1 MSFDVT
7 AEPFVKSPND
17 AKPRRGRGFTGGE
30 LKDAGLTIKEA
41 RDMGVLVDVRRK
53 TNHPENV
60 EILKNYVKEM
70 EELVEALL
78 AEEEKAKPDISDA
91 ISELSSLKA
100 VRKADAEALAAA
112 GIITLE
118 DLAYCEIDKVAKKS
132 GIDDERLTAM
142 VKAALNKV

>member
-17 AKPRRGRGFTGGE
+17 AKPRRGRGFTSGE
-30 LKDAGLTIKEA
+30 LKDAGLSIKEA
-41 RDMGVLVDVRRK
+41 RDMGLLVDVRRK

-70 EELVEALL
+70 EQLVEAIL
-78 AEEEKAKPDISDA
+78 AEEEAKPTISDA
-91 ISELSSLKA
+91 IAELSSLK
-100 VRKADAEALAAA
+100 VVKKADAEALAAA
-112 GIITLE
+112 GITTLE

-132 GIDDERLTAM
+132 GIDEERLTAM
-142 VKAALNKV
+142 VKAALKKG